1 MAPIPEPLFYHSAA
15 AAEGDLVLVGPEAH
29 HVSVQRLRR
38 GDAIALFDGRGT
50 LARGRIA
57 ALGRTEVRVEIARRE
72 HAPPPAP
79 RIDLYSAIPKGD
91 RQAVLLEMATQ
102 LGISRFVPV
111 RWQRSVVEAGER
123 ARERWLRVCIEACK
137 QSRRAYVP
145 ELSPPVGLE
154 EAIAG
159 ARAEGAR
166 LVLAHPSEDAVPLG
180 SLDVERTARYA
191 LFIGPEGGL
200 VDDEVKRLRDC
211 GAAIVRLSDAILR
224 IEAAAV
230 ALIAS
235 LCTLSDRGKTPEAG
249 QA

>member
-1 MAPIPEPLFYHSAA
+1 MAPIPEPLFYHPAA
-15 AAEGDLVLVGPEAH
+15 AADGDIVLVGPEAH

-50 LARGRIA
+50 IAHGRIA
-57 ALGRTEVRVEIARRE
+57 ALSRTEVRVEIARRE
-72 HAPPPAP
+72 HAPSPAP

-91 RQAVLLEMATQ
+91 RQAVLLDMATQ
-102 LGISRFVPV
+102 LGIARFVPV

-123 ARERWLRVCIEACK
+123 APERWFRICVEACK

-145 ELSPPVGLE
+145 ELSAPVGLE

-159 ARAEGAR
+159 ARTDGAR
-166 LVLAHPSEDAVPLG
+166 LVLAHPGDDAAPPAT
-180 SLDVERTARYA
+180 LDVERSGRYA

-200 VDDEVKRLRDC
+200 VENEVERLRAH
-211 GAAIVRLSDAILR
+211 GAALVRLGDGILR
-224 IEAAAV
+224 IETAGV

-235 LCTLSDRGKTPEAG
+235 LRALSERALPHAA